1 MQETTMRWK
10 IDLGKQGDCEPTEEV
25 PPGLSLGELLYR
37 VLFGDEWMEPA
48 GVA

>member
-10 IDLGKQGDCEPTEEV
+10 NDLGKQDECEAVVEV